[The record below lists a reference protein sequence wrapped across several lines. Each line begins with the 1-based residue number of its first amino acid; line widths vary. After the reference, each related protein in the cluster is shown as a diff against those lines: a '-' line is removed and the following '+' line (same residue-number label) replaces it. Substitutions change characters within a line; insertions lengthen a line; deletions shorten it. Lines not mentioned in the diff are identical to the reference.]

1 MTVSARFVFRA
12 LAFLVSSCVCYA
24 GSHPVRVDQNS
35 NCLECHADHATGDHV
50 HPAVTLGCTSCHSID
65 NRDDAT
71 YVVLKPAKGVAC
83 FECHE
88 PGVVPVPAPSL
99 HFRDVHALP

>member
-1 MTVSARFVFRA
+1 MSVSARFVLRVTVA
-12 LAFLVSSCVCYA
+12 CLVGTCVCYA

-65 NRDDAT
+65 NREDAT
-71 YVVLKPAKGVAC
+71 LCRSQADKGRRL
-83 FECHE
+83 F
-88 PGVVPVPAPSL
+88 
-99 HFRDVHALP
+99 